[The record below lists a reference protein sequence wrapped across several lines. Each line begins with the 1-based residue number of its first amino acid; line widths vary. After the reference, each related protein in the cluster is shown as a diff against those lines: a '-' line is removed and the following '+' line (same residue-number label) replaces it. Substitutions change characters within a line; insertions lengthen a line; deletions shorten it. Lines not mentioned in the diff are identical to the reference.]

1 MNDSLARDFSTMFQ
15 AFAVLYAREHGGYIA
30 RDGDLDDDGAGFD
43 ILWVTI
49 PTPDGPRELGF
60 HLDDSTGLDDIP
72 SRRGERREVPD
83 LDRMLEVLA
92 AARPA
97 AAIESGKHVP
107 ARMGPDRVAALLSEM
122 ALRVKAGDSFDGT
135 ISYRAEPFTE
145 DFDVTAVCGVGYID
159 GRPNVRTIEGKRSS

>member
-1 MNDSLARDFSTMFQ
+1 MTGSLENDFSLLIQ

-30 RDGDLDDDGAGFD
+30 RDGDLDDSGAGFD

-60 HLDDSTGLDDIP
+60 HLDDSTGLGDIP

-83 LDRMLEVLA
+83 LDRMLEIMA

-97 AAIESGKHVP
+97 VAVEDERRVP
-107 ARMGPDRVAALLSEM
+107 ARMSADAVAAMLSEL
-122 ALRVKAGDSFDGT
+122 ALRVKTGDSFDGSVT
-135 ISYRAEPFTE
+135 YRAEPFSE
-145 DFDVTAVCGVGYID
+145 VFDVTAVCGVGYL
-159 GRPNVRTIEGKRSS
+159 GGEPTVRTIEGERS